1 MAWLRIAGVLF
12 IGGALVVVAFFLTG
26 LLLVVGLVVA
36 AVFSAWATIRLRS
49 TTIKAHYETVHFDT
63 EPERLV
69 LTAEQVIVE
78 DVEEPKKRGWGAKKS
93 SKKDRKSKKPK
104 K

>member
-1 MAWLRIAGVLF
+1 MLF

-49 TTIKAHYETVHFDT
+49 STIQAHYETVHFDT

-78 DVEEPKKRGWGAKKS
+78 DVEEPKKKGWGAKKTAKKTA
-93 SKKDRKSKKPK
+93 KKDRRSKKPK
-104 K
+104 G